1 MVAGIGPSGFDFK
14 DLATVG
20 ALVTVQLVEMVAW
33 FQWGLGLGVRANESR
48 DSNVKEGRR
57 NPVLVEPICTAPV
70 ELSRFIS
77 LAEI

>member
-33 FQWGLGLGVRANESR
+33 FQWGLGVRANESR